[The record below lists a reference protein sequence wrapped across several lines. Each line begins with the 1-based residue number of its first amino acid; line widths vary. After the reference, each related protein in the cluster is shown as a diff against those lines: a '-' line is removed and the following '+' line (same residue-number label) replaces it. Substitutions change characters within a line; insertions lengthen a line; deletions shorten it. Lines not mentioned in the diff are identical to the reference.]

1 MSEFIHT
8 ECQDHVLLMQI
19 TYEKT
24 LNCLNND
31 ILQEMSSIVR
41 RFSRNP
47 SLRALIITGSGRSF
61 CTGADLKAFTELS
74 QEDCVDYSGKRLC
87 AWRWN
92 GTGSCL

>member
-1 MSEFIHT
+1 MELQNYLEDTKMSEFIHT

-47 SLRALIITGSGRSF
+47 DVYKRQVWKESRKSL
-61 CTGADLKAFTELS
+61 
-74 QEDCVDYSGKRLC
+74 
-87 AWRWN
+87 
-92 GTGSCL
+92 

>member
-31 ILQEMSSIVR
+31 ILQEMSV
-41 RFSRNP
+41 
-47 SLRALIITGSGRSF
+47 
-61 CTGADLKAFTELS
+61 LS
-74 QEDCVDYSGKRLC
+74 VDFRVIHP
-87 AWRWN
+87 
-92 GTGSCL
+92 

>member
-1 MSEFIHT
+1 MELQNYLEDTKMSEFIHT

-41 RFSRNP
+41 RL
-47 SLRALIITGSGRSF
+47 SLIHI
-61 CTGADLKAFTELS
+61 
-74 QEDCVDYSGKRLC
+74 
-87 AWRWN
+87 
-92 GTGSCL
+92 